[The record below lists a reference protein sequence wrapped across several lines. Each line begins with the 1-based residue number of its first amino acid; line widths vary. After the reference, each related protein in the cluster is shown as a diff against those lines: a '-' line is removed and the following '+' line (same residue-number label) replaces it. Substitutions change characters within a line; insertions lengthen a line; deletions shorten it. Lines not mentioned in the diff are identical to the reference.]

1 MCWLCFSYWRTDDK
15 PIRSLSLKERQSFLL
30 LQRKHD
36 DRQSEDQSLSW
47 SSEGD
52 SNHVSTWKTT
62 DKQGSFK
69 CTEKIKFTLQRL
81 FSIYT
86 YTVGIP
92 CIWIGVGWTIPFFFK
107 PFRIAAAKTNTDLL
121 SVDDHCEP
129 RVSVLMCWAESAVTW
144 WKLHLSE
151 AFDRSRNAIAINQD
165 VKFLPDAFMSG
176 VWHIQDVAWCF
187 PAIQ

>member
-30 LQRKHD
+30 LQCKHD

-107 PFRIAAAKTNTDLL
+107 PFRIAAAKTNTDFVVSWWSLWTTSQRCDVL
-121 SVDDHCEP
+121 G
-129 RVSVLMCWAESAVTW
+129 RVCC
-144 WKLHLSE
+144 HLVETSSLWS
-151 AFDRSRNAIAINQD
+151 F
-165 VKFLPDAFMSG
+165 
-176 VWHIQDVAWCF
+176 W
-187 PAIQ
+187 